1 MGRAPCC
8 DKSNVKRGPWS
19 PDEDATLKN
28 YLEKHGT
35 GGNWIA
41 LPKKAGLKR
50 CGKSC
55 RLRWLNYLRPHIKL
69 GGFTEEEDKIIC
81 TLYGTIGSRWSLI
94 AAQLPGRTDNDVKN
108 HWNTKLKKKFF
119 AENTSV
125 ATSNNNSTIN
135 NTSYS
140 DQFSS
145 FTLQPQ
151 VEAFVLDKK
160 NSTWFDSYNVLDLDQ
175 TPIQLPFPLIPQELE
190 PFNTVSNCSGA
201 ISSKEDS
208 MFFNA
213 ACLEQQNKHT
223 QWFGYD
229 HASEYDPNLL
239 EFVLEDVLNH
249 GFASQD
255 TSSQVGPPYG

>member
-41 LPKKAGLKR
+41 LPKKAGLRR

-81 TLYGTIGSRWSLI
+81 TLYDTIGSRWSLI
-94 AAQLPGRTDNDVKN
+94 AAQFPGRTDNDVKN
-108 HWNTKLKKKFF
+108 HWNTKLKKKFL

-125 ATSNNNSTIN
+125 ATSNNYT
-135 NTSYS
+135 YS
-140 DQFSS
+140 EQFST
-145 FTLQPQ
+145 FTDLQPQ
-151 VEAFVLDKK
+151 VEAFILDQKL
-160 NSTWFDSYNVLDLDQ
+160 NSPWFGSNHVYDLEQ
-175 TPIQLPFPLIPQELE
+175 TPIPVPFPMPQEFE
-190 PFNTVSNCSGA
+190 AFDTGSSCS
-201 ISSKEDS
+201 STPPSKEVS
-208 MFFNA
+208 MLSNA
-213 ACLEQQNKHT
+213 ACLVQHNKHT

-229 HASEYDPNLL
+229 HHANHEDDPTLL
-239 EFVLEDVLNH
+239 QVVLEDLLNH
-249 GFASQD
+249 GFASS
-255 TSSQVGPPYG
+255 SSQVDLPKKT